1 MRFAADPALASRH
14 TMTTNIRIMLVDDS
28 RTFLDS
34 AGALLDAI
42 PGFEVVARLRSAEDA
57 LAELRFTRPDVVI
70 LDIHMPGM
78 SGLEAARRI
87 KTRPTPPR
95 VILTTIH
102 DGSEYYRAASAVGAD
117 AFIAK
122 SEFGARIGAAVL
134 GTEPS

>member
-1 MRFAADPALASRH
+1 MRLAGGSALASR
-14 TMTTNIRIMLVDDS
+14 TALTTIRIMLVDDS

-34 AGALLDAI
+34 AGALLDAV

-70 LDIHMPGM
+70 VDIHMPGM

-87 KTRPTPPR
+87 KTRPSPPR

-102 DGSEYYRAASAVGAD
+102 DDSEYDRAAAAVGAD
-117 AFIAK
+117 AFVPK
-122 SEFGARIGAAVL
+122 SEFGARIGAAIT
-134 GTEPS
+134 GG